1 MFWHDILVISLN
13 IPTPT
18 GRSFSRLSGE
28 YKFVIS
34 LKVIGLGVSRG
45 DRYRVIIIHNNV
57 PRSNTSSLPGPAC
70 TADDFMSWSIRDE
83 LKSTECVLGIDTQFE
98 RKKGT
103 AHCYI
108 GSDYKRTVSELS
120 CPCQAS
126 DFEW

>member
-1 MFWHDILVISLN
+1 MVTRWATLTLN
-13 IPTPT
+13 VATPT
-18 GRSFSRLSGE
+18 AAAFPPLSRE

-34 LKVIGLGVSRG
+34 GKAKWVGEAGRQG
-45 DRYRVIIIHNNV
+45 QIHKHYL
-57 PRSNTSSLPGPAC
+57 TGPAC
-70 TADDFMSWSIRDE
+70 TADDFTSWSIRDE